1 MITLSIHFD
10 QSTGAIN
17 VEGPSGD
24 RILCFGM
31 LELAKVNDVVNKA
44 ASSVLQ
50 PQASVQRVLSK
61 PAVDWTGDEVLHVT
75 IVLGNEGVD
84 GITGD
89 MALDTLVGI
98 ERALQAAGEERFP
111 VIDYETEEELAL
123 GDDPES

>member
-1 MITLSIHFD
+1 
-10 QSTGAIN
+10 
-17 VEGPSGD
+17 
-24 RILCFGM
+24 M
-31 LELAKVNDVVNKA
+31 LELAEINDVVNKA
-44 ASSVLQ
+44 ASTVLQ

-98 ERALQAAGEERFP
+98 DRALQAAGEERFP
-111 VIDYETEEELAL
+111 IIDYVTEEELASV
-123 GDDPES
+123 DDPDC

>member
-1 MITLSIHFD
+1 
-10 QSTGAIN
+10 
-17 VEGPSGD
+17 
-24 RILCFGM
+24 M
-31 LELAKVNDVVNKA
+31 LELPEINNLVNKA
-44 ASSVLQ
+44 ASGVLQ
-50 PQASVQRVLSK
+50 PQASVHRVLSK

-111 VIDYETEEELAL
+111 VIDCVTEEELESH
-123 GDDPES
+123 DDTEKGQA